1 MGRRN
6 KTMDIRIVMAIL
18 EMIPAEYWRQLR
30 QELNALDWVAID
42 AEEEAK
48 RQAKRAKL
56 EKAYNEAI
64 RKRELKLR
72 RANNARNNA
81 RRKGLDRKSVV

>member
-1 MGRRN
+1 
-6 KTMDIRIVMAIL
+6 MAIL

-48 RQAKRAKL
+48 IRAKKAKL

-81 RRKGLDRKSVV
+81 RRKALKQAANIK

>member
-1 MGRRN
+1 MVCFL
-6 KTMDIRIVMAIL
+6 IMAIL

-42 AEEEAK
+42 AEEEAE

-81 RRKGLDRKSVV
+81 RRKALKIGSK